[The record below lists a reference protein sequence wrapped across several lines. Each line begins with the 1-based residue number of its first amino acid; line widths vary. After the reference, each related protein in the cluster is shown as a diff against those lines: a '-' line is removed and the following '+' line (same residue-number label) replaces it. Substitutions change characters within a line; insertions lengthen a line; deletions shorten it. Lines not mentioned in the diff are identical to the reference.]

1 MMVILIGLLYRVKSE
16 RQKQVLY
23 INMYMYG
30 IWKNTDEPIC
40 RAEIEM
46 QAYEETLDT
55 VREGEG
61 GTN

>member
-1 MMVILIGLLYRVKSE
+1 MKSE